1 MTTGP
6 DATRPRLVTGSF
18 AVITLAALAYF
29 TAIGMSLPTLP
40 RMVEDDLS
48 GGGLAVGV
56 TAGAL
61 AVTAA
66 LLRPWVGRTGDR
78 SGRQV
83 LVVGGGTV
91 AAVALLGHGLAADVP
106 QLVLARLV
114 MGGGEAMFFVGAAT
128 AVQDLAP
135 DARRGEA
142 ASYFSVAIWGGT
154 GIGPFLA
161 EVLRDAHG
169 TDAVWWTAAALCAIG
184 ALLGLAVPPGGS
196 GQAPTST
203 RLVHPAALAPGVV
216 LLLAVTG
223 LGAFQTF
230 VALHVD
236 DLGMHDAAGVFLLY
250 SAVVLVVR
258 VAGARAADV
267 FGGRRVAGAGIAL
280 GAVGLALIALAT
292 TPAGLYAGT
301 AVMALGLAP
310 VYPALFSLVIG
321 ATPDNERTAAVA
333 TFTLFFDLSQG
344 LGLPLLGLVAA
355 LGGERAAFGAGA
367 VVEVAGVLLLRA
379 VLRDPGRAVP
389 AG

>member
-379 VLRDPGRAVP
+379 VLR
-389 AG
+389 

>member
-40 RMVEDDLS
+40 RMVEDDLG

-78 SGRQV
+78 SGRRV

-184 ALLGLAVPPGGS
+184 ALLGLAVPGGGS

-379 VLRDPGRAVP
+379 VLRDPDRAVP